1 MTNPSDDSLNQKRRV
16 QSIEV
21 GFRVIRVLQRATE
34 PMALRDIAKAAEM
47 PASKAHLYL
56 ASFMREGLVAQH
68 PQTARYALGPYA
80 TELGLSA
87 IRQLSVVEAANMEMA
102 ELTARTGCATY
113 LSVFTEYGPA
123 IVSKVDGNRQGAFT
137 VRLGHVLPMASSA
150 TGIIF
155 LAFLPQA
162 LTYLSSEGQPDLMPA
177 PDLLAA
183 VRRNGYAT
191 TSGLINANFAA
202 ISAPIFDYSD
212 GLAAALTL
220 LGPDKYLT
228 GDRTRSSIDHVLD
241 AAGRVSVKMGGR
253 AAGTRPATA

>member
-1 MTNPSDDSLNQKRRV
+1 MPMPPDDALNQKRRV

-21 GFRVIRVLQRATE
+21 GFRVIRVLQQAHE
-34 PMALRDIAKAAEM
+34 AMALRDIAKEADM

-56 ASFMREGLVAQH
+56 TSFMREGLVAQN
-68 PQTARYALGPYA
+68 PQTTRYSLGPYA

-87 IRQLSVVEAANMEMA
+87 IRQLSVVEAATGEMA
-102 ELTARTGCATY
+102 ALTAQTGCATY

-150 TGIIF
+150 TGLIF

-162 LTYLSSEGQPDLMPA
+162 LTHLSADSSAEMPA
-177 PDLLAA
+177 PALLAD
-183 VRRNGYAT
+183 VRDKGYAT

-228 GDRTRSSIDHVLD
+228 GTRTQSSIDHVLA
-241 AAGRVSVKMGGR
+241 AAGRVTVKMGGR
-253 AAGTRPATA
+253 TTVSR

>member
-1 MTNPSDDSLNQKRRV
+1 MPKSPEEPLSQKRRV

-21 GFRVIRVLQRATE
+21 GFRVIRVLQRANE
-34 PMALRDIAKAAEM
+34 PMALRDIAKAADM

-56 ASFMREGLVAQH
+56 TSFMREGLVAQH

-87 IRQLSVVEAANMEMA
+87 IRQLSVVEAANTEMA
-102 ELTARTGCATY
+102 ALTAQTGCATY

-150 TGIIF
+150 TGLVF

-162 LTYLSSEGQPDLMPA
+162 QTYLSAEGDADTMPP
-177 PDLLAA
+177 PDLLAE
-183 VRRNGYAT
+183 VRRNGFAT

-220 LGPDKYLT
+220 LGPDKYLS
-228 GDRTRSSIDHVLD
+228 GERTKPSIAQVLD
-241 AAGRVSVKMGGR
+241 TAARICAKLGGR
-253 AAGTRPATA
+253 PPGTKPPAT

>member
-1 MTNPSDDSLNQKRRV
+1 MPKSPEEPLNQKRRV

-21 GFRVIRVLQRATE
+21 GFRVIRVLQRAHE
-34 PMALRDIAKAAEM
+34 PMALRDIAKAADM

-56 ASFMREGLVAQH
+56 TSFMREGLVAQH

-87 IRQLSVVEAANMEMA
+87 IRQLSVVEAANTEMA
-102 ELTARTGCATY
+102 ALTAQTGCATY

-150 TGIIF
+150 TGLVF

-162 LTYLSSEGQPDLMPA
+162 QSYLSDEGDADAMPP
-177 PDLLAA
+177 PDLLAE

-212 GLAAALTL
+212 GMVAALTL
-220 LGPDKYLT
+220 LGPDKYLS
-228 GDRTRSSIDHVLD
+228 GERTQPSIAHVLD
-241 AAGRVSVKMGGR
+241 TAARICAKLGGR
-253 AAGTRPATA
+253 PPGTRPPAA

>member
-1 MTNPSDDSLNQKRRV
+1 MPKSPEEPLNQKRRV

-21 GFRVIRVLQRATE
+21 GFRVIRVLQQAHE
-34 PMALRDIAKAAEM
+34 PMALRDIAKAADM

-68 PQTARYALGPYA
+68 PQTTRYALGPYA

-87 IRQLSVVEAANMEMA
+87 IRQLSVVEAASTEMA

-137 VRLGHVLPMASSA
+137 VRLGHVLPMTSSA
-150 TGIIF
+150 TGIVF

-162 LTYLSSEGQPDLMPA
+162 QSYLSAEGDADMMPA
-177 PDLLAA
+177 PDLLAD

-220 LGPDKYLT
+220 LGPDKYLS
-228 GDRTRSSIDHVLD
+228 GARTQPSIDHVLA
-241 AAGRVSVKMGGR
+241 AAGRISVKMGGR
-253 AAGTRPATA
+253 VRNP

>member
-1 MTNPSDDSLNQKRRV
+1 MPISPDDSLSQKRRV

-21 GFRVIRVLQRATE
+21 GFRVIRVLQRAHE
-34 PMALRDIAKAAEM
+34 PMALRDIAKAADM

-56 ASFMREGLVAQH
+56 TSFMREGLVAQSA
-68 PQTARYALGPYA
+68 QSARYSLGPYA

-87 IRQLSVVEAANMEMA
+87 IRQLSVVEAANPEMA
-102 ELTARTGCATY
+102 ELTAQTGCATY

-137 VRLGHVLPMASSA
+137 VRLGHVLPMTSSA
-150 TGIIF
+150 TGLVF

-162 LTYLSSEGQPDLMPA
+162 QTYLAEADGEKMPTA
-177 PDLLAA
+177 DQIAT
-183 VRRNGYAT
+183 VRRQGYTT

-202 ISAPIFDYSD
+202 VSAPIFDYSD
-212 GLAAALTL
+212 GMAAALTL

-228 GDRTRSSIDHVLD
+228 GTRTQPCIDQVLA

-253 AAGTRPATA
+253 VRP

>member
-1 MTNPSDDSLNQKRRV
+1 MPNPLDDTLSQKRRV

-21 GFRVIRVLQRATE
+21 GFRVIRVLQRAHE
-34 PMALRDIAKAAEM
+34 AMALRDIAKAADM
-47 PASKAHLYL
+47 PPSKAHLYL
-56 ASFMREGLVAQH
+56 TSFMREGLVTQNAQ
-68 PQTARYALGPYA
+68 TGRYALGPYA

-87 IRQLSVVEAANMEMA
+87 IRQLSVVEAAQAEMA
-102 ELTARTGCATY
+102 ELTAQTGCATY

-150 TGIIF
+150 TGLVF

-162 LTYLSSEGQPDLMPA
+162 QTYLSEMSDTEKLPTPEQ
-177 PDLLAA
+177 LAT
-183 VRRNGYAT
+183 VRKQGYTT

-202 ISAPIFDYSD
+202 ISAPVFDYSD

-220 LGPDKYLT
+220 LGPDKYLAGT
-228 GDRTRSSIDHVLD
+228 RTQACIDQVL
-241 AAGRVSVKMGGR
+241 AAASRISAKMGGR
-253 AAGTRPATA
+253 AAPARSPAR

>member
-1 MTNPSDDSLNQKRRV
+1 MPPDDALNQKRRV

-21 GFRVIRVLQRATE
+21 GFRVIRVLQQAHE
-34 PMALRDIAKAAEM
+34 PMALRDIARDADM

-56 ASFMREGLVAQH
+56 TSFMREGLVAQN
-68 PQTARYALGPYA
+68 PQTARYSLGPYA

-87 IRQLSVVEAANMEMA
+87 IRQLSVVEAANGEMA
-102 ELTARTGCATY
+102 ELTAQTGCATY

-150 TGIIF
+150 TGLIF

-162 LTYLSSEGQPDLMPA
+162 QTTLAADRDAEMPA
-177 PDLLAA
+177 PSILSD
-183 VRRNGYAT
+183 VRDRGYAT

-228 GDRTRSSIDHVLD
+228 GARTQSSIDQVLA
-241 AAGRVSVKMGGR
+241 AAGRVTVKMGGR
-253 AAGTRPATA
+253 LRA